1 LRKYKREGAIVKMM
15 KDDEKDGLYEK

>member
-1 LRKYKREGAIVKMM
+1 LRKYKKEGAIVKMM